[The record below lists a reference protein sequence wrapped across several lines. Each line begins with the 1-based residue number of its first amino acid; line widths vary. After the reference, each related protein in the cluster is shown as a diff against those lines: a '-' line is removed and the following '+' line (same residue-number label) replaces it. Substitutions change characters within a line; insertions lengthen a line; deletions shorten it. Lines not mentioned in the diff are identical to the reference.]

1 MQGKSV
7 AVGIGAGTVA
17 IASASLIQNALKS
30 EVRGRVVIVGG
41 GTAGISVAAR
51 LCRELKNPDVTI
63 IEPSESHAY
72 QPGWTLVSSG
82 VFPKDHFVRKEEDLI
97 PDKAKWVRA
106 RVAGFEPEQ
115 NRVVTGDGRPVP
127 YDYLVVCPGHQL
139 DYGKIE
145 GLDGHL
151 GKNGLYSNYTGDG
164 ATKTWEGI
172 REFRGGTAIF
182 VEPAGPIKCGGAPQ
196 KIAYM
201 ADSHWR
207 RAGVREQVYEMF
219 VNGKPSIFS
228 APLYADALTEVMK
241 RKEID
246 TRFKHNL
253 VSVDPEKKEAT
264 FAVSPEDSEQGGA
277 ARAAG
282 GRMGVGAPPRMTR
295 GEGTVT
301 ISYDFLHL
309 CPPQS
314 APDFIKQSPV
324 SNEAGYVEVDKHT
337 LQHTRYPNV
346 FGLGDASSLPTS
358 KTGAAIRKQ
367 APTLVHN
374 LIKLMGGADLKK
386 DSKDYHG
393 YSSCPLVTDYGKML
407 LAEFDYSLKPTPSFP
422 PWEHDSTQETYANWL
437 LKTQGLP
444 NIYWYGMLKGVA

>member
-1 MQGKSV
+1 MQAKTLALGLGAGAV
-7 AVGIGAGTVA
+7 AV
-17 IASASLIQNALKS
+17 ASAVRQARKS
-30 EVRGRVVIVGG
+30 AERGRIVVVGG
-41 GTAGISVAAR
+41 GTGGLAVAAR
-51 LCRELKNPDVTI
+51 LCRELKEPDVTI
-63 IEPSESHAY
+63 IEPSEKHAY

-82 VFPKDHFVRKEEDLI
+82 VFPKEHFIRSEGELI
-97 PDKAKWVRA
+97 PDKAKWLRD
-106 RVAGFEPEQ
+106 
-115 NRVVTGDGRPVP
+115 RVVGFLPEENKLETESGRRVG

-151 GKNGLYSNYTGDG
+151 GKNGLYSNYTGEG
-164 ATKTWEGI
+164 AEKTWEGI
-172 REFRGGTAIF
+172 RNFRGGTALF

-207 RAGVREQVYEMF
+207 RSGVRGNIYQMF
-219 VNGKPSIFS
+219 LNGKPSIFS
-228 APLYADALTEVMK
+228 APLYAEALTEVME

-253 VSVDPEKKEAT
+253 VSVDAEKKEAT
-264 FAVSPEDSEQGGA
+264 FAVDSEDTEQA
-277 ARAAG
+277 EESSRAAG
-282 GRMGVGAPPRMTR
+282 GRRGVGAPPKMSR

-301 ISYDFLHL
+301 ISYDLLHF

-314 APDFIKQSPV
+314 APDFIKESPL
-324 SNEAGYVEVDKHT
+324 SNDAGYVEVDKHT

-346 FGLGDASSLPTS
+346 FALGDASNLPTS

-367 APTLVHN
+367 APVVVHN

-386 DSKDYHG
+386 DSEDYHG
-393 YSSCPLVTDYGKML
+393 YTSCPLVTDYGKML
-407 LAEFDYSLKPTPSFP
+407 LAEFDYSLKPRPTFP
-422 PWEHDSTQETYANWL
+422 PWEHDSTKETYTNWL

-444 NIYWYGMLKGVA
+444 NIYWHGMLKGLA